1 MGCPAQVGVERILKS
16 SSSTLQAWGVQHAVT
31 SKPSPLVVL
40 APLQTWGVQHN
51 PQALRLPGDVLAP
64 LQTRGAQHSVCELGD
79 ESDVLA
85 PLQTRGVQHW
95 MCLSD
100 CHLWE
105 IGELQVKKS
114 PRAFLNGSM
123 HTSVFLVSQ
132 YGA

>member
-1 MGCPAQVGVERILKS
+1 MGCPARSHLEAVAPGG
-16 SSSTLQAWGVQHAVT
+16 SSTSSNKGGQHQHSGQQRYT
-31 SKPSPLVVL
+31 EVL
-40 APLQTWGVQHN
+40 APLQTG
-51 PQALRLPGDVLAP
+51 
-64 LQTRGAQHSVCELGD
+64 GAQHSVCELVD

>member
-1 MGCPAQVGVERILKS
+1 MGCPAQVGAERILKRCS
-16 SSSTLQAWGVQHAVT
+16 STPSNQGCPARWRGANSAACSSSTPSNQGGQHAVR
-31 SKPSPLVVL
+31 LQE
-40 APLQTWGVQHN
+40 AP
-51 PQALRLPGDVLAP
+51 RF
-64 LQTRGAQHSVCELGD
+64 
-79 ESDVLA
+79 VLA

>member
-64 LQTRGAQHSVCELGD
+64 LQTGGAQHSVCELVD

-114 PRAFLNGSM
+114 P
-123 HTSVFLVSQ
+123 
-132 YGA
+132 

>member
-64 LQTRGAQHSVCELGD
+64 LQTRG
-79 ESDVLA
+79 
-85 PLQTRGVQHW
+85 VQHW

>member
-31 SKPSPLVVL
+31 SKPAPLVVL

-51 PQALRLPGDVLAP
+51 PQALRLPG
-64 LQTRGAQHSVCELGD
+64 
-79 ESDVLA
+79 DVLA

-132 YGA
+132 Y